1 MTQSGSP
8 PPDDDEPSLGA
19 VFVRN
24 GDFLVV
30 AARLDNALV
39 TRVSELVNAVLD
51 VCVNAVLDV
60 VSTLALCVDL
70 AAAHIEHCCALEP
83 SV

>member
-8 PPDDDEPSLGA
+8 PPDDDGASLGA

-51 VCVNAVLDV
+51 VSKCR
-60 VSTLALCVDL
+60 VDS
-70 AAAHIEHCCALEP
+70 CALR
-83 SV
+83 

>member
-24 GDFLVV
+24 GAFLVV
-30 AARLDNALV
+30 AARLNNALV
-39 TRVSELVNAVLD
+39 TRVSELVNAGLD
-51 VCVNAVLDV
+51 VSQCR
-60 VSTLALCVDL
+60 VDS
-70 AAAHIEHCCALEP
+70 CALRWFGCC
-83 SV
+83 SHRTLLRT